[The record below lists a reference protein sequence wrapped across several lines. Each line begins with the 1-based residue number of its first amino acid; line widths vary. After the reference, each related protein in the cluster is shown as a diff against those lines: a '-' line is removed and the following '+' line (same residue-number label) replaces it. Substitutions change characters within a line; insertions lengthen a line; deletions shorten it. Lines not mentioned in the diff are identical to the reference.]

1 MEKDYYLILGV
12 NPSASQEEIREAYRF
27 KVFALHPDRFSQADA
42 KVRRRAEEELKAI
55 NEAYAVL
62 GDPLRRAEYDRRRAG
77 SREQFSSPHMGDV
90 RANPASPQT
99 APRSGPRAVP
109 PELLQR
115 FLSWGLLVLLLVYLL
130 SPVDLVPDALV
141 GPGWADDL
149 LAILVY
155 LLYTR
160 GRPFSAPR

>member
-12 NPSASQEEIREAYRF
+12 NPNASQEEIREAFRF
-27 KVFALHPDRFSQADA
+27 KAFALHPDRFSQADA

-77 SREQFSSPHMGDV
+77 SRERFSSPHMNDV
-90 RANPASPQT
+90 RSNPASPQT
-99 APRSGPRAVP
+99 VPRSGPRAVP
-109 PELLQR
+109 PELLPR

-141 GPGWADDL
+141 GPGWVDDL
-149 LAILVY
+149 LAILAY

>member
-12 NPSASQEEIREAYRF
+12 DPNASQEEIREAYRF

-62 GDPLRRAEYDRRRAG
+62 RDPVRRAEYDLRRAG
-77 SREQFSSPHMGDV
+77 GKGRPSPSHAHEAQPHPPG
-90 RANPASPQT
+90 NW
-99 APRSGPRAVP
+99 AVP
-109 PELLQR
+109 PVLIQR
-115 FLSWGLLVLLLVYLL
+115 LISWGVLVFLLVYLL
-130 SPVDLVPDALV
+130 SPIDLVPDALV
-141 GPGWADDL
+141 GAGWLDDL
-149 LAILVY
+149 LALLAY